1 MSSEIVIALIGVFSS
16 IVTCVISNSIANKNF
31 TNLISY
37 RIEQLEK
44 KQDIHNSVIE
54 RVYKLEK
61 QAALQDQTLQE
72 IKDKLGA

>member
-54 RVYKLEK
+54 RVYKLESK
-61 QAALQDQTLQE
+61 QLYKT
-72 IKDKLGA
+72 KHYKKLKIN